1 MLNLLSNFPAN
12 KALSNLTINSGE
24 ATKSVARLSS
34 GSRLANP
41 GDDVASLAIGS
52 RLKAEVA
59 SLGQAVVNAG
69 QASSL
74 LQVADGA
81 LARTQDILNRLKAL
95 SVQAGNPA
103 LGSSERA
110 LLDVEFQN
118 LISEVDRIANDTKFG
133 GKSLLA
139 NANGNL
145 IAVNTGANGPT
156 QQASGM
162 FDMQSHN
169 AGSMTAGAIN
179 GIIRNFDNN
188 NTNAGGDGAHT
199 IQVVGAYSADSA
211 GDQVLNF
218 QASVS
223 GEAGSAGYTT
233 FVDKSLIENAGT
245 ATADLLTGITLTFGP
260 GNVGAGSTLNQFSQ
274 DNGQIVVSL
283 DETAN
288 VTAGTANG
296 IGSVSGAVNLNSVN
310 TGLSDADKQA
320 AQATNEFSFKVGS
333 GILPTEDAIQMNLS
347 GITAEN
353 MGIANAGIDTASRA
367 DSASQAIDQAIDFV
381 VSVRAEVGSSFN
393 RVEFA
398 SRNLAT
404 TIENTEAARSTLM
417 DLDVA
422 QEVTKFTSQQILIQ
436 AGIST
441 LAQANQLPQ
450 NLLRLF
456 A

>member
-103 LGSSERA
+103 LGASERA
-110 LLDVEFQN
+110 LLDVEYQN

-139 NANGNL
+139 NENANHLASNAQNGFFANGGHIN
-145 IAVNTGANGPT
+145 
-156 QQASGM
+156 ASIRNY
-162 FDMQSHN
+162 DN
-169 AGSMTAGAIN
+169 AGTE
-179 GIIRNFDNN
+179 
-188 NTNAGGDGAHT
+188 AGGNGSHQMSVNGDYF
-199 IQVVGAYSADSA
+199 VDSA
-211 GDQVLNF
+211 GDQVLRF
-218 QASVS
+218 QATVQADD
-223 GEAGSAGYTT
+223 GGTAQYTSN
-233 FVDKSLIENAGT
+233 VDKSLVDNAGT

-260 GNVGAGSTLNQFSQ
+260 QNAAAGGTLTQFAQ
-274 DNGQIVVSL
+274 DNGQIVISL
-283 DETAN
+283 DESVDVTTGSIAN
-288 VTAGTANG
+288 AS
-296 IGSVSGAVNLNSVN
+296 GSLNMSAIA

-320 AQATNEFSFKVGS
+320 ARATNEFSFKVGS
-333 GILPTEDAIQMNLS
+333 GILPTEDAIEMNLS
-347 GITAEN
+347 GITSEN
-353 MGIANAGIDTASRA
+353 IGIAGSGIDTASKA

-381 VSVRAEVGSSFN
+381 VSVRTEVGSSFN

>member
-118 LISEVDRIANDTKFG
+118 LVGEVDRIANDTKFG

-139 NANGNL
+139 NGNENFISSANGLGMMSDNATNL
-145 IAVNTGANGPT
+145 NT
-156 QQASGM
+156 S
-162 FDMQSHN
+162 
-169 AGSMTAGAIN
+169 
-179 GIIRNFDNN
+179 IRNFNN
-188 NTNAGGDGAHT
+188 ENTNAGGDGSHVLA
-199 IQVVGAYSADSA
+199 ISGGSANDSA
-211 GDQVLNF
+211 GDKVFRFTLN
-218 QASVS
+218 VS
-223 GEAGSAGYTT
+223 GQGAANPTAAYTT
-233 FVDKSLIENAGT
+233 EIDKSLIDNTVA
-245 ATADLLTGITLTFGP
+245 AAPDLLTGITLTFGP
-260 GNVGAGSTLNQFSQ
+260 QNEDPANASTLNQFSQ
-274 DNGQIVVSL
+274 ENGQVVISI
-283 DETAN
+283 DETFDMTTINGAAAN
-288 VTAGTANG
+288 VGGQQLAANTHTANDLKLAG
-296 IGSVSGAVNLNSVN
+296 G
-310 TGLSDADKQA
+310 
-320 AQATNEFSFKVGS
+320 ATNEFSFKVGS

-353 MGIANAGIDTASRA
+353 MGIAGAGIDTASKA

>member
-103 LGSSERA
+103 LGSSERD
-110 LLDVEFQN
+110 LLDVEYQN
-118 LISEVDRIANDTKFG
+118 LLTEIDRIANDTKFG

-139 NANGNL
+139 NANQNHLQDTHG
-145 IAVNTGANGPT
+145 TGLFSDG
-156 QQASGM
+156 GL
-162 FDMQSHN
+162 
-169 AGSMTAGAIN
+169 AGAALN
-179 GIIRNFDNN
+179 ASIRNFDNEGS
-188 NTNAGGDGAHT
+188 TAGGNGAHSFQINANT
-199 IQVVGAYSADSA
+199 ALDTA
-211 GDQVLNF
+211 GDKIYVFSANISAQT
-218 QASVS
+218 
-223 GEAGSAGYTT
+223 GSAAYTT
-233 FVDKSLIENAGT
+233 QIDKSLVDLT
-245 ATADLLTGITLTFGP
+245 VATAGDLLTGTTLVFGP
-260 GNVGAGSTLNQFSQ
+260 QNQTDSTLNEFGT
-274 DNGQIVVSL
+274 DNGQIVISL
-283 DETAN
+283 DENVNLSDASIAN
-288 VTAGTANG
+288 VS
-296 IGSVSGAVNLNSVN
+296 GSLALNSVAA
-310 TGLSDADKQA
+310 GLSNDDKQA
-320 AQATNEFSFKVGS
+320 ARTTNEFSFKVGS
-333 GILPTEDAIQMNLS
+333 GILPTEDAIEMNLS
-347 GITAEN
+347 GITVEN
-353 MGIANAGIDTASRA
+353 IGIANSSIDTASKA
-367 DSASQAIDQAIDFV
+367 DSASQAVDQAIDFV
-381 VSVRAEVGSSFN
+381 VSVRAQVGSSFN

>member
-118 LISEVDRIANDTKFG
+118 LVGEVDRIANDTKFG

-139 NANGNL
+139 NGNENF
-145 IAVNTGANGPT
+145 ISASVGAGVFSDGAATN
-156 QQASGM
+156 
-162 FDMQSHN
+162 N
-169 AGSMTAGAIN
+169 ALNST
-179 GIIRNFDNN
+179 IRNFNN
-188 NTNAGGDGAHT
+188 ENTNAGGDGAYSFG
-199 IQVVGAYSADSA
+199 VVGGSTNDSA
-211 GDQVLNF
+211 GDKVFRFTMDATGALN
-218 QASVS
+218 AS
-223 GEAGSAGYTT
+223 ATARYTT
-233 FVDKSLIENAGT
+233 QIDKSLIDNTVA
-245 ATADLLTGITLTFGP
+245 AAPDLLTGITLTFGP
-260 GNVGAGSTLNQFSQ
+260 QNQDTGNPSALSDFSQENGQVVISVDETYDMVQFNGATAVAGSQTLAANTH
-274 DNGQIVVSL
+274 
-283 DETAN
+283 TA
-288 VTAGTANG
+288 TDLKIAGG
-296 IGSVSGAVNLNSVN
+296 
-310 TGLSDADKQA
+310 
-320 AQATNEFSFKVGS
+320 ATNEFSFKVGS

-353 MGIANAGIDTASRA
+353 MGIAGAGIDTASKA
-367 DSASQAIDQAIDFV
+367 DSASQAIDQAIDFI

>member
-103 LGSSERA
+103 LGASERA

-118 LISEVDRIANDTKFG
+118 LVGEVDRIANDTKFG

-139 NANGNL
+139 NGNQNFISSNG
-145 IAVNTGANGPT
+145 GNGVFSDGVGT
-156 QQASGM
+156 RDALNS
-162 FDMQSHN
+162 
-169 AGSMTAGAIN
+169 T
-179 GIIRNFDNN
+179 IRNFNN
-188 NTNAGGDGAHT
+188 ENTNAGGDGSYAFG
-199 IQVVGAYSADSA
+199 VV
-211 GDQVLNF
+211 
-218 QASVS
+218 
-223 GEAGSAGYTT
+223 AGSANDTAG
-233 FVDKSLIENAGT
+233 DKVFRFTMDVTGELNAT
-245 ATADLLTGITLTFGP
+245 ATARYTTQIEKSLVDNTVAAAPDLLTGTTLTFGP
-260 GNVGAGSTLNQFSQ
+260 QNVDTANPSALSQFSQ
-274 DNGQIVVSL
+274 DNGQVVISL
-283 DETAN
+283 DETFNLVPFNGGA
-288 VTAGTANG
+288 VTAGSQQLAANTHTATDLKLAG
-296 IGSVSGAVNLNSVN
+296 G
-310 TGLSDADKQA
+310 
-320 AQATNEFSFKVGS
+320 ATNEFSFKVGS
-333 GILPTEDAIQMNLS
+333 GILPTEDAIEMNLS

-353 MGIANAGIDTASRA
+353 MGIAGAGIDTASKA
-367 DSASQAIDQAIDFV
+367 DSASQALDQAIDFV

>member
-103 LGSSERA
+103 LGASERA
-110 LLDVEFQN
+110 LLDVEYQN

-139 NANGNL
+139 NALGNHPP
-145 IAVNTGANGPT
+145 V
-156 QQASGM
+156 ASGGL
-162 FDMQSHN
+162 FQETGN
-169 AGSMTAGAIN
+169 ALNATV
-179 GIIRNFDNN
+179 RNFDNEGS
-188 NTNAGGDGAHT
+188 TAGGNGTHRFDVQAG
-199 IQVVGAYSADSA
+199 YSADSA

-218 QASVS
+218 QASVT
-223 GEAGSAGYTT
+223 GEGGTAQYTT
-233 FVDKSLIENAGT
+233 FVDKSLVDNAGT

-260 GNVGAGSTLNQFSQ
+260 QNAAAGGTLNQFAQ
-274 DNGQIVVSL
+274 DNGQIVISL
-283 DETAN
+283 DEGID
-288 VTAGTANG
+288 VTNG
-296 IGSVSGAVNLNSVN
+296 NIGNISGRMDVNSIAA
-310 TGLSDADKQA
+310 GLSDEDKQA
-320 AQATNEFSFKVGS
+320 SRATNEFSFKVGS
-333 GILPTEDAIQMNLS
+333 GILPTEDAIQMSLS

-353 MGIANAGIDTASRA
+353 MGIEGSGIDTASKA